1 MGSSCGPL
9 SARKGIA
16 EMAGALASTSPKIRT
31 RSRSPTLMARPVS
44 PLIRGRM
51 NRGNVAFAGNFGHI
65 VDDV

>member
-1 MGSSCGPL
+1 
-9 SARKGIA
+9 
-16 EMAGALASTSPKIRT
+16 MAGALNPRRPPKIRT
-31 RSRSPTLMARPVS
+31 RFRRPILMALLFA